1 MERRWPDV
9 SNIRPRR
16 MESTRRRAA
25 SHAPYWNMLSC
36 GKTCLAVVRDGQ
48 SPRIEVRQKEPV
60 AAVSMG
66 GTGQDVARPSGAPA
80 SPITSLCILGTP
92 TVAGCL
98 AQDHPPGRAGILAL
112 YDQRTGSAAVR
123 FAPRSRVRST
133 RSSPPAYRPPFDNV
147 LGVLA
152 DAFRRE
158 LAQPDDL
165 GLVEC
170 GPRRPWSGRWP
181 CGHDHQASLT
191 GVWMWLDTS
200 IDMGMAGVSPHPP
213 DACGSVRPLPGSFDA
228 SCTGFSRIVAT
239 RRGAGDPYGR
249 GFHISRTAD
258 FRHF

>member
-1 MERRWPDV
+1 MERMWPDV
-9 SNIRPRR
+9 SNIRPHR
-16 MESTRRRAA
+16 MESTCRRAA

-48 SPRIEVRQKEPV
+48 SPRIEVRQIEPV

-66 GTGQDVARPSGAPA
+66 GMGQDVARPSGAPA
-80 SPITSLCILGTP
+80 SPITSLYVLGIP
-92 TVAGCL
+92 TVAGFL

-123 FAPRSRVRST
+123 FAPRSRVRSIH
-133 RSSPPAYRPPFDNV
+133 SWPPAYRPPFDNV

-165 GLVEC
+165 GLVKC
-170 GPRRPWSGRWP
+170 GSRRSWSGRWS
-181 CGHDHQASLT
+181 CGHYHQASLT

-200 IDMGMAGVSPHPP
+200 MDMGMAEF
-213 DACGSVRPLPGSFDA
+213 LPTLA
-228 SCTGFSRIVAT
+228 MHV
-239 RRGAGDPYGR
+239 GR
-249 GFHISRTAD
+249 SALYPGLSTHRARD
-258 FRHF
+258 FRALSPLVVALVTPTGLEPVFQP